1 MEYYGCVA
9 FLIDQI
15 VDPSTLDAI
24 NQEFKSRFPF
34 WTKIVYG
41 LAVSLGKIET
51 LGLLKRKIW
60 AKNILIGS
68 LLCVIVQMYHSLFI
82 AGAIETFG
90 ATKIIFPGIIIFLAL
105 FSVWIADLHRI
116 KGWFI

>member
-1 MEYYGCVA
+1 MGVLI

-82 AGAIETFG
+82 QKVAITLRSNLR
-90 ATKIIFPGIIIFLAL
+90 TT
-105 FSVWIADLHRI
+105 SST
-116 KGWFI
+116 